1 VYEIEVLVASL
12 LLHPKIEGLSLGKFL
27 ACVAY
32 SKTLINHEQY
42 CFVFRK
48 ERPVQ
53 EGKACS
59 VFFLGYIYE
68 LQDYIK
74 SKVVRLIEEKH

>member
-1 VYEIEVLVASL
+1 MYEIEVLVASL
-12 LLHPKIEGLSLGKFL
+12 LLHPKIEGLSLGKLL

-53 EGKACS
+53 
-59 VFFLGYIYE
+59 FFSSDTFMNCRI
-68 LQDYIK
+68 I
-74 SKVVRLIEEKH
+74 SKVTEVVRLIKEKKT